1 MPARAYRATET
12 SPSAE
17 QFREHSDF
25 LRWELDPRERVGP
38 PLVPRRQMWW
48 LRGIA
53 MLVAC
58 GVGWASYQDPA
69 GTWEWTSASFS
80 SVISLGRALLAGH
93 SATHPPAG
101 ATAPPLAL
109 APLRLIEPELLRGAG
124 VDAAAQSAERAATDA
139 AATPDAAAQK
149 AEATEEHAE
158 PPTEAEK
165 PAPLPPLPPLT
176 DPLQKRAESVG
187 LHPELSRALLQR
199 LTATDFKNAAFA
211 IRKAI
216 AETPD
221 DAVLV
226 WPPAP
231 KRGLAHFRINF
242 VPGISP
248 SCRRYVVGVGK
259 DGWLTT
265 ALPMEKCGVKRK
277 PPQKVTST
285 RAPPSSAAQR

>member
-1 MPARAYRATET
+1 MPARAYRATEA
-12 SPSAE
+12 SPSVE
-17 QFREHSDF
+17 QFRENSNF

-38 PLVPRRQMWW
+38 PIVPRRRKWW
-48 LRGIA
+48 LHGAA
-53 MLVAC
+53 MLVAS
-58 GVGWASYQDPA
+58 GLGWASYQDPA
-69 GTWEWTSASFS
+69 GTWEWTSASYS
-80 SVISLGRALLAGH
+80 SAISLGQALLAGQ
-93 SATHPPAG
+93 SATHSPAEPTTPP
-101 ATAPPLAL
+101 L
-109 APLRLIEPELLRGAG
+109 APLRLIEPELLRSAG
-124 VDAAAQSAERAATDA
+124 VEAAAQPGDGAATDA
-139 AATPDAAAQK
+139 TVTPDSAAQMQ
-149 AEATEEHAE
+149 AEVTKEHAD
-158 PPTEAEK
+158 PSTEAEK

-176 DPLQKRAESVG
+176 DPLQKRAEAAG

-199 LTATDFKNAAFA
+199 LTATDFKNAAIA

-226 WPPAP
+226 WPTAP

-277 PPQKVTST
+277 PAQKVTAT
-285 RAPPSSAAQR
+285 RAPSSSEHR